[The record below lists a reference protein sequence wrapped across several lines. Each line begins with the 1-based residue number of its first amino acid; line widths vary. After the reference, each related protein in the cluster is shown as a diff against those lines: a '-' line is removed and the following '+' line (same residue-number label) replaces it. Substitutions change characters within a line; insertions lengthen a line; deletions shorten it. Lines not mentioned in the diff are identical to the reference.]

1 VHVLPAADAI
11 RGREGDQGAAIAS
24 QAPLSSPRRRPTVDL
39 RGEEVWKGA
48 AACSSR
54 GAARWRR
61 SEGAPE
67 GGPRA
72 REASAAR

>member
-1 VHVLPAADAI
+1 VHVPPATDAI

-39 RGEEVWKGA
+39 HGEEVWKGA

-54 GAARWRR
+54 GDARWR
-61 SEGAPE
+61 SEGVTE

>member
-1 VHVLPAADAI
+1 VLPAADAI

-24 QAPLSSPRRRPTVDL
+24 QAPLPSPRRLTVDL

-54 GAARWRR
+54 GAARWR